1 MKRFCFLAV
10 LVFTASMSF
19 SALEARDGDYPFAGV
34 VPWDRKSE
42 RQEYER
48 LLIGAGF
55 TIRFFPLVQAK
66 GSPRLAEKQQCILVE
81 KGGALFG
88 YGIIFE
94 NFLLPAVAENKERGD
109 KRKIEVYLAEVL
121 YDTAGRYIFLVSYR
135 FRQSVPE
142 RSIFH
147 INKPLGKGY
156 ELDSASRRL
165 AETLLKL
172 PETCRF

>member
-1 MKRFCFLAV
+1 MKKLCLLLILA
-10 LVFTASMSF
+10 LVTLMSF
-19 SALEARDGDYPFAGV
+19 NLTGALGDDYPFAGI
-34 VPWDRKSE
+34 VPWDQKPK

-48 LLIGAGF
+48 LLTGAGF
-55 TIRFFPLVQAK
+55 TVRLFPLVQAV

-94 NFLLPAVAENKERGD
+94 NFLLPVVAENKESGD
-109 KRKIEVYLAEVL
+109 KRQVEVYLVEVL

-142 RSIFH
+142 RNIFH
-147 INKPLGKGY
+147 INESLGKGY
-156 ELDSASRRL
+156 ELDSTSRRL

-172 PETCRF
+172 PETCRP